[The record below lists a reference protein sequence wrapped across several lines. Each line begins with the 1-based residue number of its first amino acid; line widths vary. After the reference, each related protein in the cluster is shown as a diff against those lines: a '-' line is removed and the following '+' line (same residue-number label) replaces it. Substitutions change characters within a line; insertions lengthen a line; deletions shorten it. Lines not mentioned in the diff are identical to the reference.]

1 MMMPHRALERFNRFT
16 TQNIFSPTSVPKSSD
31 SECASLV
38 LSNPGTFRA
47 SLLSTALSYSWLSG
61 GLNNSDME
69 EALLSR
75 KLEAMRV
82 VNAQIAD
89 PVLRTSDGCL
99 SLIAALALVE
109 SGMGNYAAAE
119 AHLKGLFTLIDI
131 KTPENWQHRL
141 YGLLQRAIAVTG
153 SFIAA
158 AKRLDGVEVLH
169 QVSEYEL
176 NNYEQQIYSM
186 RIPSSSAASPVPATN
201 LSPFYFGIGSPI
213 ITACKLDIEGL
224 ILINALRQ
232 LSSMPAIDHTGSHR
246 SRGSSLNPGSHRSRS
261 GTPLST
267 AENPIGSYELTT
279 DGTAVLLAD
288 TDAYTV
294 SLLFKPHPMHSGAR
308 NSQQTS
314 RSMSPATSHS
324 PFRSATTC
332 EPSGTPPPS
341 ASYPP
346 FSSSPRQQAN
356 IPSADPPVPVPSA
369 SRAWAAAAYLYLH
382 IVLASVWEETE
393 PTSPRTSTPT
403 PNTPSTLQNYHQQL
417 ALQQHQQHLRQSS
430 PNQDPSTSSAP
441 RHTAAGPRIIGGV
454 PVDPHLLRAL
464 LDTLRA
470 DLQHTEE
477 GMRSGS
483 YNRDFWLWKT
493 AVGAYCVEVL
503 GRGGL
508 GTTTKASPPERVG
521 GGEGAERRTWWGW
534 VLEEDDEE
542 EGGSD
547 EVEDA
552 EGGMVVDDDDEVELV
567 GEGEEAYMARLGAWF
582 GERLRA
588 WGRAAQ
594 VSNWDAARRALDRIV
609 WPAGQF
615 AGEVV
620 AEGVWWR
627 AVGDGGT
634 GGGMG
639 RPVMVGEVVID
650 PLLR

>member
-1 MMMPHRALERFNRFT
+1 M
-16 TQNIFSPTSVPKSSD
+16 
-31 SECASLV
+31 
-38 LSNPGTFRA
+38 FR
-47 SLLSTALSYSWLSG
+47 
-61 GLNNSDME
+61 
-69 EALLSR
+69 
-75 KLEAMRV
+75 
-82 VNAQIAD
+82 
-89 PVLRTSDGCL
+89 
-99 SLIAALALVE
+99 
-109 SGMGNYAAAE
+109 
-119 AHLKGLFTLIDI
+119 
-131 KTPENWQHRL
+131 
-141 YGLLQRAIAVTG
+141 TG

-176 NNYEQQIYSM
+176 NNYEQQVYSM

-246 SRGSSLNPGSHRSRS
+246 SRGGSLNPGSHRSRS
-261 GTPLST
+261 GTPMST

-294 SLLFKPHPMHSGAR
+294 SLLFKPHPMGTRHQGQS
-308 NSQQTS
+308 SSS
-314 RSMSPATSHS
+314 RSMSPAHS
-324 PFRSATTC
+324 PFRSATAH

-346 FSSSPRQQAN
+346 FSSSPRQQTA
-356 IPSADPPVPVPSA
+356 IFPGDPPVPIPSA
-369 SRAWAAAAYLYLH
+369 SRAWATAAYLYLH

-393 PTSPRTSTPT
+393 PAPSRTFTPT
-403 PNTPSTLQNYHQQL
+403 LHQYHQQL
-417 ALQQHQQHLRQSS
+417 ALQQHHQHLRQNS
-430 PNQDPSTSSAP
+430 PNQDPSTSSSAP
-441 RHTAAGPRIIGGV
+441 RHTAARPRIIGGV
-454 PVDPHLLRAL
+454 PVDPHLIRVL

-483 YNRDFWLWKT
+483 YNRDFWLWKVV
-493 AVGAYCVEVL
+493 VGAYCVEVL

-508 GTTTKASPPERVG
+508 GGAVREASPPERA
-521 GGEGAERRTWWGW
+521 GGEERTRTDVKPSWWGW
-534 VLEEDDEE
+534 VLEEDD
-542 EGGSD
+542 D
-547 EVEDA
+547 ESEAEDDA
-552 EGGMVVDDDDEVELV
+552 EGGGMEVDDDDEA
-567 GEGEEAYMARLGAWF
+567 GAYMARLGAWF
-582 GERLRA
+582 GEKLGA
-588 WGRAAQ
+588 WGRASQ
-594 VSNWDAARRALDRIV
+594 VSNWDGARRALDRIV
-609 WPAGQF
+609 WPAGQY

-634 GGGMG
+634 GGGLAG
-639 RPVMVGEVVID
+639 RPVMVGEVVVD